1 MKNLP
6 ILLLSLA
13 ILAGAFYLLS
23 TRDDAL
29 AGSVGAGYAYKHI
42 TSADASSTV
51 GTVVKGGFGELGTLT
66 INSATATSP
75 VIIYDG
81 ATTATSGLNV
91 IAKIGETQAGG
102 SYIYEVSVNKGVVV
116 EVPATFTGDLTFS
129 VR

>member
-6 ILLLSLA
+6 IFALSLV

-23 TRDDAL
+23 ERQVL
-29 AGSVGAGYAYKHI
+29 AGSVGAGYAPVHI
-42 TSADASSTV
+42 TSANASSTA
-51 GTVVKGGFGELGTLT
+51 GTVVKGGYGELGTLT
-66 INSATATSP
+66 INSATATAK

-81 ATTATSGLNV
+81 ATTATSGLSV
-91 IAKIGETQAGG
+91 IASIGATQAGG
-102 SYIYEVSVNKGVVV
+102 SYTYEVSVNKGVVV